1 MSLLAC
7 SLFIVALLIGSHQF
21 YCFYKLNQSKKM
33 KANLNDSGLSIF
45 LIIISVA
52 LAISAIFLI

>member
-1 MSLLAC
+1 
-7 SLFIVALLIGSHQF
+7 
-21 YCFYKLNQSKKM
+21 M